1 MKANSVSVED
11 IFAKDM
17 KDSEFKADYEE
28 NNEKLASAVTIMEAR
43 EAAGYS
49 QRDLA
54 KIAHVPQSTL
64 VRIEA
69 GENTSMNTMSK
80 IAHALNKKLVVKLT

>member
-1 MKANSVSVED
+1 MKNKSLSIDE

-17 KDSEFKADYEE
+17 KDPDFQAGVEEE
-28 NNEKLASAVTIMEAR
+28 NSKLASAVAIMQAR
-43 EAAGYS
+43 EEAGYS

-54 KIAHVPQSTL
+54 EKAHVPQSTL

-69 GENTSMNTMSK
+69 GENTSMNTMNK
-80 IAHALNKKLVVKLT
+80 IARALNKKLIVTLS